1 MVSQMEIASA
11 DHWRRNFISFP
22 QLLEPG
28 NQLMNT
34 KTLADLA
41 RYDTPTVCNVIE
53 LFDVRPRQTGYLN
66 DSIRACFPALPPMVG
81 FALTSTFRSRAPAPR
96 GQSYSGLI
104 EQVEQ
109 FADLPGAPVIVFQD
123 LDEPTAAATFGEVMC
138 TMYKSFGS
146 AGLITSGAGR
156 DLDQVRGLDYPV
168 FTNGAICSHGYCH
181 IPQINV
187 PVSVGGM
194 MIEPGM
200 LLHGDCNGVTTI
212 PLSIADEIPDACVEL
227 MAAEQI
233 VLDYCRGHDLTP
245 QGLAAARRECTALID
260 ALAQRLTRKTS

>member
-1 MVSQMEIASA
+1 
-11 DHWRRNFISFP
+11 
-22 QLLEPG
+22 
-28 NQLMNT
+28 MNAT
-34 KTLADLA
+34 TLTDLA

-53 LFDVRPRQTGYLN
+53 LFDVRPRHTGYMN
-66 DSIRACFPALPPMVG
+66 DSIRSCFPALPPMVG
-81 FALTSTFRSRAPAPR
+81 FALTSTFRSQAPAPR

-104 EQVEQ
+104 EQVEK
-109 FADLPGAPVIVFQD
+109 FADLPGAPVLVFQD

-156 DLDQVRGLDYPV
+156 DLDQVRVLDYPV
-168 FTNGAICSHGYCH
+168 FTNGTICSHGYCH
-181 IPQINV
+181 LPQINV
-187 PVSVGGM
+187 PVSVGG
-194 MIEPGM
+194 ITIVPGM

-212 PLSIADEIPDACVEL
+212 PEEIADEIPDACVEL

-233 VLDYCRGHDLTP
+233 VLNYCRSSQPTV

-260 ALAQRLTRKTS
+260 AMAKRLTRKRS